1 MRFHEIEMVGKF
13 WAQEV
18 TSLPT
23 WSAADEKRV
32 LYNSTNGY
40 LYVGGSAGWEM
51 VTTGGNDA
59 YISAL
64 VDDTHNG
71 DLLPS
76 GDNVLDLGSGSYRYA
91 NVYAVNFVGTTT
103 TATYADLAEKY
114 VMDKEYP
121 VGTLMTITPDLEYE
135 MSSCTKE
142 WEVVTGVISDKP
154 GFLMNADSIGQPVA
168 LAGKTPIRV
177 TGPIEKGDYLQSNG
191 DGTAV
196 RTSGTMMAV
205 ALETNEDEGEKLV
218 MCLLKL

>member
-13 WAQEV
+13 WVQEV

-23 WSAADEKRV
+23 WTAADEKRV
-32 LYNSTNGY
+32 LYYNDTC
-40 LYVGGSAGWEM
+40 YVGGSTGWEQI
-51 VTTGGNDA
+51 TTGGNGA

-71 DLLPS
+71 DITPS
-76 GDNVLDLGSGSYRYA
+76 GDSVLNLGSSGLRYA
-91 NVYAVNFVGTTT
+91 NVYAVNFQGITT

-114 VMDKEYP
+114 TMDREYP

-142 WEVVTGVISDKP
+142 WEVVTGVISDNP
-154 GFLMNADSIGQPVA
+154 GFLLNADSVGQPVA
-168 LAGKTPIRV
+168 LVGKTPVRV
-177 TGPIEKGDYLQSNG
+177 TGSIEKGDYLQSNG

-205 ALETNEDEGEKLV
+205 ALETNEDESEKLV